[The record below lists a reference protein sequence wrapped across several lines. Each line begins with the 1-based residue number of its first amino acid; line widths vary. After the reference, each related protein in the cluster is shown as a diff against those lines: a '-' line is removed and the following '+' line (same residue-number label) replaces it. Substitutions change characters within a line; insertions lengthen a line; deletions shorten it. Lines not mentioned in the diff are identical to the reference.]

1 MRGLRLVNSIVIIIE
16 LFLCGGGVLGFPIV
30 FGHGQ
35 GDLYI
40 FAALY
45 LCVIAHILLTIR
57 FRRAETPRFLALVIL
72 FAITTILFSLKATV
86 WRGPEY
92 PWSNG
97 KVFFRP
103 ENP

>member
-1 MRGLRLVNSIVIIIE
+1 MSGLRLINSILIIIE
-16 LFLCGGGVLGFPIV
+16 LFLCGGGVLGFPVV

-45 LCVIAHILLTIR
+45 LCVIMHILLSIR
-57 FRRAETPRFLALVIL
+57 FRHGQTQRLLMLIIV
-72 FAITTILFSLKATV
+72 FAVTTMLFSLKATI

-97 KVFFRP
+97 NVFFRP
-103 ENP
+103 EKP